1 MSVQTTSRE
10 GLLPGCSALVP
21 GDPCHPAACMCHH
34 ASTCHCV
41 LIAKALSA
49 AILQAGG
56 VSHQPNTIQS
66 PTQQLLKANQPRNC

>member
-1 MSVQTTSRE
+1 
-10 GLLPGCSALVP
+10 
-21 GDPCHPAACMCHH
+21 MCHH

-56 VSHQPNTIQS
+56 VLHQPNMIQS
-66 PTQQLLKANQPRNC
+66 PTEQLLKAN